1 MSMKALLIVS
11 ALSGMNGSYEVEMPS
26 FKACLDARGAIM
38 EQDKTAKTLCV
49 PAVAETDKMEKF
61 FTIFMNLVERMKM
74 LEMEAADELGRPRP
88 SDCERLDCS

>member
-26 FKACLDARGAIM
+26 FKACLEARVAIM
-38 EQDKTAKTLCV
+38 EQDKSAKTLCV

-61 FTIFMNLVERMKM
+61 FNVFMSLVTKMKE
-74 LEMEAADELGRPRP
+74 LEIDGREIESVGK
-88 SDCERLDCS
+88 SDSECPTCER